1 MAAKTRR
8 TYAGAAASTTIT
20 SGINSTDTTVTLTA
34 ATGWAAG
41 PFYAVIDPGTAS
53 EEKVYVSSRSTT
65 TLTIGTRGVD
75 GTTAK
80 SHTAGAIIYPVHAA
94 IDSDEANE
102 LTASYTTRGDIVYQ
116 GASTFTRLGVGS
128 ADQVLKT
135 NGTDPSWGQVATGG
149 IADDAVTAA
158 KIAAGA
164 VGTSEIASAIAGN
177 GLTGGGGSALAVN
190 VDDSTIEI
198 NSDTLRLKDSGVS
211 LAKLAS
217 AVANSL
223 VPVGTIA
230 MYGGATA
237 PTGWLLCDGSSIDS
251 GYTALRAIVGTT
263 TPDLKGRFA
272 IGDNSTLTL
281 LGTGGSTTISTNNL
295 PAHSHANTASA
306 STSVSITDP
315 GHDHDANTGTTNIT
329 HSHEIDGRS
338 TTSTSHSHTGT
349 TSFATGMSGG
359 TVVSPV
365 PDTESAGGSHSH
377 TIASDTTG
385 ITASATTTVTMTNA
399 NTGGGEAYYQ
409 PYLVVNYIIKHD

>member
-1 MAAKTRR
+1 MAKTRR
-8 TYAGAAASTTIT
+8 KYKGNATPATISAGLSAGATSATI
-20 SGINSTDTTVTLTA
+20 SAN
-34 ATGWAAG
+34 TGWPTSG
-41 PFYAVIDPGTAS
+41 PFYCVVDPGTSS
-53 EEKVYVSSRSTT
+53 EEKILVGSISGTSISS
-65 TLTIGTRGVD
+65 ITRGVD
-75 GTTAK
+75 DTSDQNHASGCT
-80 SHTAGAIIYPVHAA
+80 IYPVFTAVDA
-94 IDSDEANE
+94 DEANE
-102 LTASYTTRGDIVYQ
+102 LTATYSAQGHLVYQ
-116 GASTFTRLGVGS
+116 GASTFTGLAIGT
-128 ADQVLKT
+128 AAHVLKVNSGAT
-135 NGTDPSWGQVATGG
+135 APEWGQVATAG
-149 IADDAVTAA
+149 IADDAVTSA
-158 KIAAGA
+158 KIAADA
-164 VGTSEIASAIAGN
+164 VGSSEIAANAVTATEIASDAVTTAKILDGN
-177 GLTGGGGSALAVN
+177 VT
-190 VDDSTIEI
+190 
-198 NSDTLRLKDSGVS
+198 

-281 LGTGGSTTISTNNL
+281 LGTGGSTTIGTNNL

-329 HSHEIDGRS
+329 HSHEIDARS

-399 NTGGGEAYYQ
+399 ETGGAEAYYQ